1 MSDDATPTSPPALA
15 PEASRPS
22 LVWFWTAA
30 VLVAV
35 LDLWTKAMV
44 IRELPLGSAPIEVI
58 GEFVRLRHIRNT
70 GGLFGLFPG
79 NALVFAAVSV
89 VAVGVI
95 LWILHRSPG
104 RERVQ
109 QIALGLVLGGAI
121 GNFHDRIRYQNVVD
135 FLDVGVGGHRWP
147 TFNVADSGVSV
158 GVVLL
163 VIWLTV
169 QERRRERE
177 LASAGEDAGG
187 GGDPDP
193 VGAGD
198 RSRGS

>member
-1 MSDDATPTSPPALA
+1 MTIDQAPASPLEPSG
-15 PEASRPS
+15 SRPS
-22 LVWFWTAA
+22 LIWFWSAA

-44 IRELPLGSAPIEVI
+44 LRELPLGAPPVEVV
-58 GEFVRLRHIRNT
+58 GDVFRLRHVRNT

-79 NALVFAAVSV
+79 NALVFAGVSV
-89 VAVGVI
+89 VAVAVI
-95 LWILHRSPG
+95 LTILYRSPG

-109 QIALGLVLGGAI
+109 QFALGLVLGGAI

-135 FLDVGVGGHRWP
+135 FVDVGVGGHRWP

-169 QERRRERE
+169 HERRHERE
-177 LASAGEDAGG
+177 KAASGEDARG

-193 VGAGD
+193 IGAGD
-198 RSRGS
+198 RTPGS